1 MKDAKG
7 NIHMKTERIQV
18 EEDEEEEEDS
28 ANEDDQVSEDE
39 GMEVGCIEDFQM
51 DGTLYCYP

>member
-18 EEDEEEEEDS
+18 EEDEEDS